1 MRNDAVP
8 LTRAPAGPRDLLP
21 LERAAARTE
30 GGDARRAARPLP
42 TWVRRL
48 LGVPL
53 AWKLLGLNV
62 LIGLLTAAAVV
73 VIHDAGAGTRGMAA
87 VLVAALCV
95 SVLLSFLLAS
105 VALRPLA
112 TLEAT
117 AARVWRGDFAARVPA
132 SPLADREMARVG
144 TTLNLLLDGIEADRA
159 RMRRLAT
166 QIIAAQDEERARVA
180 RELHD
185 SVAQTMA
192 ALVLQVSAA
201 RRAADDP
208 ALAAQLD
215 LVREIAGDALE
226 EVRLLSHTV
235 YPRVLDDLGLAAA
248 LEWLA
253 RSTRESD
260 GLRVTV
266 DAAALPPQLPNA
278 QGAALYR
285 VAQEALRNVVRH
297 AGARHVLIRAR
308 SDGARV
314 TLDIHDDGTGFD
326 VAAAEERRPGMGLFA
341 MRERIGL
348 VDGTLDIESAPALGT
363 RVRAVVPLDAP
374 RPA

>member
-1 MRNDAVP
+1 M
-8 LTRAPAGPRDLLP
+8 TRAPVAAPELLS
-21 LERAAARTE
+21 LERATE
-30 GGDARRAARPLP
+30 RAGGEVRRARPLP
-42 TWVRRL
+42 AWVRLL

-53 AWKLLGLNV
+53 PWKLLGLNV

-73 VIHDAGAGTRGMAA
+73 VVHDQGAGSVGLAM
-87 VLVAALCV
+87 VLVAALAV
-95 SVLLSFLLAS
+95 SILLSFLLVR

-117 AARVWRGDFAARVPA
+117 AAHVWRGDFAARVPA

-144 TTLNLLLDGIEADRA
+144 TTLNLLLDGIERDRE
-159 RMRRLAT
+159 RMRRLAS
-166 QIIAAQDEERARVA
+166 QIIAAQDEERSRVA

-192 ALVLQVSAA
+192 ALVLQLGAA
-201 RRAADDP
+201 RRAAEDP
-208 ALAAQLD
+208 ALARQLD

-253 RSTRESD
+253 RSTQEAD

-266 DAAALPPQLPNA
+266 DAAGLPPHLPNT

-297 AGARHVLIRAR
+297 ADARHVLIRAR
-308 SDGARV
+308 SDDTRV
-314 TLDIHDDGTGFD
+314 TLDVRDDGAGFD
-326 VAAAEERRPGMGLFA
+326 VGAAEERRPGMGLFA
-341 MRERIGL
+341 MRERIAL
-348 VDGTLDIESAPALGT
+348 VDGTLEIESAPAQGT
-363 RVRAVVPLDAP
+363 RVRAIVPLDIP
-374 RPA
+374 TPTPV